1 MGAGGQYDGLQQ
13 PHQQQQ
19 PGLQAQMLP
28 VAAHTSISQSPHHQ
42 QTPPSQQTPQKQQPV
57 PQQPVSPQSVPQQ
70 PQPQPQPSSQQR
82 SVKRPRPVKSC
93 TECRKRKLRC
103 DRLCPCSQCQKS
115 NRACKYAAD
124 ADGQLDSDGS
134 DIEASEVGRPSKRN
148 YPPGT
153 TPSGTSATG
162 EPSSLAA
169 AVAAAK
175 NGDPSGLPLL
185 EELSLRMERL
195 EKQVM
200 VRSPAA
206 TDLSAGRVVA
216 ATTDTIR
223 GVSVKNNGK
232 RTRFFGQ
239 GSSRVMLNLFD
250 DAKAFLHQHQNI
262 AGGREVLS
270 DFRATHHFM
279 HGNYMHALA
288 PISVFVD
295 SMMPVQKR
303 MTDIL
308 PQKEVCDRLVASYVD
323 SSETIYRI
331 LHIPSFMEQY
341 NLYWG
346 GKQQSESFLPQLLA
360 VLSTAS
366 RFETKSKGI
375 LHERAEGVHN
385 PTSCALVRSWL
396 DSLKGKQ
403 RVEFESLQV
412 EVLLL
417 HAQRMVTQR
426 PNELWAQMGYI
437 VRNALSM
444 GLHRDPS
451 EFGPRMSI
459 FQGELRRRLWF
470 TILDIDV
477 HMSIALN
484 MPTTVREGDF
494 TCRPPRN
501 LDDIELFE
509 GMRELPSSKPIDQMT
524 DNQLQVYGAMT
535 LSARMKVCHLVNN
548 IDSIRDYQEVLD
560 VGAKMDRFLEDINYI
575 FPRQGILND
584 TQKSKMWRS
593 RVILDMHA
601 RRPLLALYRSLAMG
615 TPDAPSQITRAHLR
629 SSMVILKYLDE
640 IDPRQPFFPVITSM
654 YHQMLKHDIIQA
666 ALSVCYYIQS
676 AHRASDNMIV
686 GQPRHSPEY
695 GGDDY
700 PLYKPETLS
709 IWSPERLI
717 STVEKSLEIL
727 ITHASGND
735 TKDILGVA
743 LVLESVRKPEPRA
756 DEVVRGLYGALDLL
770 LRSSN
775 TTLEKVRSAQQ
786 NTREPYRS
794 DGYTH
799 SHPHMSN
806 PAAAAQHFGG
816 WLIWDGWD

>member
-1 MGAGGQYDGLQQ
+1 MGAAGQFDGLQQ
-13 PHQQQQ
+13 PKQQPGPPLQIHSVPAHAASSQSPRPQQQPPQQQTQQQQ
-19 PGLQAQMLP
+19 PPAP
-28 VAAHTSISQSPHHQ
+28 
-42 QTPPSQQTPQKQQPV
+42 
-57 PQQPVSPQSVPQQ
+57 
-70 PQPQPQPSSQQR
+70 PQPLSHPHSQQR

-115 NRACKYAAD
+115 NRACKYSAD
-124 ADGQLDSDGS
+124 ADGLPDSDVS
-134 DIEASEVGRPSKRN
+134 DVELPESGRPSKRN
-148 YPPGT
+148 CPPGT
-153 TPSGTSATG
+153 TPSATSNAAD
-162 EPSSLAA
+162 SSALAA

-175 NGDPSGLPLL
+175 NSDASGLPLL

-200 VRSPAA
+200 VRSPAV
-206 TDLSAGRVVA
+206 TDLSAGRVAVA
-216 ATTDTIR
+216 TADTIR
-223 GVSVKNNGK
+223 GLSVKNGAK

-239 GSSRVMLNLFD
+239 ASPRIMFNLFD
-250 DAKAFLHQHQNI
+250 DAKSFIHQHRSI

-270 DFRATHHFM
+270 DFRAAHHFI
-279 HGNYMHALA
+279 HENYNKALT
-288 PISVFVD
+288 PISVYVD

-308 PQKEVCDRLVASYVD
+308 PAKDVCDRLVSSYVD

-341 NLYWG
+341 NLYWSG
-346 GKQQSESFLPQLLA
+346 RQQSIFFLPQLLA

-375 LHERAEGVHN
+375 LHERVDGVHN

-396 DSLKGKQ
+396 DSLKGKE

-426 PNELWAQMGYI
+426 TNELWAQLGYI
-437 VRNALSM
+437 VRNAMSM

-451 EFGPRMSI
+451 EFGPRMSV

-470 TILDIDV
+470 TIMDIDV
-477 HMSIALN
+477 HLSIALN

-494 TCRPPRN
+494 TCRAPRN
-501 LDDIELFE
+501 LDDLDLFE
-509 GMRELPSSKPIDQMT
+509 GMRELPPSKPIDQIT

-535 LSARMKVCHLVNN
+535 LPTRMKVAHLVNT

-560 VGAKMDRFLEDINYI
+560 VGIKLDSLLEDINYL

-615 TPDAPSQITRAHLR
+615 TPDAPPQITRAHLR

-640 IDPRQPFFPVITSM
+640 IDPRQPYFEIITAM
-654 YHQMLKHDIIQA
+654 YHQMLKHDIVQA
-666 ALSVCYYIQS
+666 ALSVCYYIQA
-676 AHRASDNMIV
+676 AHRSSENMM
-686 GQPRHSPEY
+686 GAHPRQSPEY
-695 GGDDY
+695 GVDDY
-700 PLYKPETLS
+700 PLYKPETTLS
-709 IWSPERLI
+709 IWSPERMV

-727 ITHASGND
+727 TRHSSGND
-735 TKDILGVA
+735 TKDLLTLA
-743 LVLESVRKPEPRA
+743 LVLETVRKPELRA
-756 DEVVRGLYGALDLL
+756 DEVVRGLYSVLDLL

-775 TTLEKVRSAQQ
+775 TTLEKVRSVPQTQ
-786 NTREPYRS
+786 ERYGS
-794 DGYTH
+794 DGYAH
-799 SHPHMSN
+799 DHAHMSN
-806 PAAAAQHFGG
+806 PAATAADFGG

>member
-1 MGAGGQYDGLQQ
+1 MGAAGQFDVLQQ
-13 PHQQQQ
+13 PKQQPGPPVQLHSVPAHNSASQSPRLQQPPQQLTPQQQQ
-19 PGLQAQMLP
+19 HA
-28 VAAHTSISQSPHHQ
+28 
-42 QTPPSQQTPQKQQPV
+42 
-57 PQQPVSPQSVPQQ
+57 PQQPLSHPQ
-70 PQPQPQPSSQQR
+70 SQQR

-124 ADGQLDSDGS
+124 ADGQPESDAS
-134 DIEASEVGRPSKRN
+134 DVDVPEPGRPSKRN
-148 YPPGT
+148 CPPGT
-153 TPSGTSATG
+153 TPSAASTIGDSTA
-162 EPSSLAA
+162 LAA

-175 NGDPSGLPLL
+175 NGDASGLPLL

-200 VRSPAA
+200 VRSPAV

-216 ATTDTIR
+216 ATADTIR
-223 GVSVKNNGK
+223 GLSVKNGAK

-239 GSSRVMLNLFD
+239 GSSRVMFNLFD
-250 DAKAFLHQHQNI
+250 DAKAFFHQHQNI

-270 DFRATHHFM
+270 DFRAAHHFI
-279 HGNYMHALA
+279 HDNYNKALT
-288 PISVFVD
+288 PISVYVD
-295 SMMPVQKR
+295 SMMPIQKR

-308 PQKEVCDRLVASYVD
+308 PPKDVCDRLVASYVD

-341 NLYWG
+341 NMYWSG
-346 GKQQSESFLPQLLA
+346 RQQSGFFLPQLLA

-375 LHERAEGVHN
+375 LHERVDGVHN

-426 PNELWAQMGYI
+426 TNELWSQLGYI
-437 VRNALSM
+437 VRNAMSM

-451 EFGPRMSI
+451 ELGPRMTV

-484 MPTTVREGDF
+484 MPTSVREGDF

-501 LDDIELFE
+501 LDDVELFE
-509 GMRELPSSKPIDQMT
+509 GLRELPPSKPIDQIT

-535 LSARMKVCHLVNN
+535 LPVRMKVAHLVNN

-560 VGAKMDRFLEDINYI
+560 VGIKLDRFLEDINYL

-593 RVILDMHA
+593 RVILDMHV
-601 RRPLLALYRSLAMG
+601 RRPLIALYRSLAMG
-615 TPDAPSQITRAHLR
+615 TPDAPPQITRAHLR

-640 IDPRQPFFPVITSM
+640 IDPRQPFFETITAM
-654 YHQMLKHDIIQA
+654 YHHMLKHDIFQA
-666 ALSVCYYIQS
+666 SLSVCYYIQ
-676 AHRASDNMIV
+676 AAYHNSDNMM
-686 GQPRHSPEY
+686 GGHPRQSPEY
-695 GGDDY
+695 GVDDY

-727 ITHASGND
+727 LKHASGND
-735 TKDILGVA
+735 TKDLLTLA
-743 LVLESVRKPEPRA
+743 LVLETVRKPGPRA
-756 DEVVRGLYGALDLL
+756 DEIVRGLYGVLDLL

-775 TTLEKVRSAQQ
+775 TTLEKVRSVSQ
-786 NTREPYRS
+786 REPFGSS
-794 DGYTH
+794 DGYMPG
-799 SHPHMSN
+799 HPHMSN
-806 PAAAAQHFGG
+806 AAAAAPQFGG

>member
-1 MGAGGQYDGLQQ
+1 MGAADQFDGLQQ
-13 PHQQQQ
+13 PKQQ
-19 PGLQAQMLP
+19 PGPPLQILSVP
-28 VAAHTSISQSPHHQ
+28 AHGAPSQSPHPQQQLPQQ
-42 QTPPSQQTPQKQQPV
+42 QTTHKQQPAL
-57 PQQPVSPQSVPQQ
+57 QQPLSQHQSH
-70 PQPQPQPSSQQR
+70 QR

-115 NRACKYAAD
+115 NRACRYAAD
-124 ADGQLDSDGS
+124 ADGQPDSDAS
-134 DIEASEVGRPSKRN
+134 DVEVPEPGRPPKRN
-148 YPPGT
+148 CPPGN
-153 TPSGTSATG
+153 TPSATSIAGDPSTIAT
-162 EPSSLAA
+162 AI
-169 AVAAAK
+169 AAAK
-175 NGDPSGLPLL
+175 NGDASGLPLL

-200 VRSPAA
+200 RSPAA
-206 TDLSAGRVVA
+206 TDLSVSRVNA
-216 ATTDTIR
+216 ATADTIR
-223 GVSVKNNGK
+223 GLSVKNSAK

-250 DAKAFLHQHQNI
+250 DAKAFIRQHQSI

-270 DFRATHHFM
+270 DFRAAHHFI
-279 HGNYMHALA
+279 HENWTKALA
-288 PISVFVD
+288 PISVYVD
-295 SMMPVQKR
+295 SMMPIQKR
-303 MTDIL
+303 MSDIL
-308 PQKEVCDRLVASYVD
+308 PPKDVCDRLVASYVD

-331 LHIPSFMEQY
+331 LHIPSFMDQY
-341 NLYWG
+341 NMYWSG
-346 GKQQSESFLPQLLA
+346 RQQFPHFLPQLLA

-375 LHERAEGVHN
+375 LHERTDGVHN

-426 PNELWAQMGYI
+426 TNELWAQVGYI
-437 VRNALSM
+437 VRNAMSM
-444 GLHRDPS
+444 GLHRDPL
-451 EFGPRMSI
+451 EFGPRMTV

-470 TILDIDV
+470 TIMDIDV
-477 HMSIALN
+477 HLSIALN
-484 MPTTVREGDF
+484 MPTSMREGDF

-501 LDDIELFE
+501 LDDAELFE
-509 GMRELPSSKPIDQMT
+509 GMGELPPSKPIDQIT

-535 LSARMKVCHLVNN
+535 LPVRMKVAYLVNN

-560 VGAKMDRFLEDINYI
+560 VGMKLDRFLEDINYL

-615 TPDAPSQITRAHLR
+615 APDAPSQITRAHLR

-640 IDPRQPFFPVITSM
+640 IDPRQPYFEIITAM
-654 YHQMLKHDIIQA
+654 YHQMLKHDITQA
-666 ALSVCYYIQS
+666 ALSVCYYIQA
-676 AHRASDNMIV
+676 AHRSSENMM
-686 GQPRHSPEY
+686 GSYQRQSPEW

-700 PLYKPETLS
+700 PLYKPESLS
-709 IWSPERLI
+709 IWSPERMI
-717 STVEKSLEIL
+717 GTVEKALEIL
-727 ITHASGND
+727 TRHASGND
-735 TKDILGVA
+735 TKDLLTLT
-743 LVLESVRKPEPRA
+743 LVLETVRKPEPRT
-756 DEVVRGLYGALDLL
+756 DDIVHGLYSVLDLL
-770 LRSSN
+770 LRSSH
-775 TTLEKVRSAQQ
+775 TTLEKVRAAPQSTFRPDGFMHGHAQ
-786 NTREPYRS
+786 
-794 DGYTH
+794 
-799 SHPHMSN
+799 MSN
-806 PAAAAQHFGG
+806 PAAAVQQYGG

>member
-1 MGAGGQYDGLQQ
+1 MGAVGQLDGLQQ
-13 PHQQQQ
+13 PQQQ
-19 PGLQAQMLP
+19 PAPPAQMLP
-28 VAAHTSISQSPHHQ
+28 VYAHAAASQSPHPQ
-42 QTPPSQQTPQKQQPV
+42 PQLPQQQTPQKQQPA
-57 PQQPVSPQSVPQQ
+57 PQQPLSQPQSH
-70 PQPQPQPSSQQR
+70 QR

-115 NRACKYAAD
+115 NRACKYSAD
-124 ADGQLDSDGS
+124 ADGQPDSDVS
-134 DIEASEVGRPSKRN
+134 DVEAAEPGRPPKRN
-148 YPPGT
+148 CPPGT
-153 TPSGTSATG
+153 APSVTSATG
-162 EPSSLAA
+162 EPGSLAA

-175 NGDPSGLPLL
+175 NGDGAGLPLL

-200 VRSPAA
+200 VRSPAG

-216 ATTDTIR
+216 GTVDTIR
-223 GVSVKNNGK
+223 GLSVKNGAK

-250 DAKAFLHQHQNI
+250 DAKAFVQQHQSI
-262 AGGREVLS
+262 AGGREILS
-270 DFRATHHFM
+270 GFRAAHHFM
-279 HGNYMHALA
+279 HENYTQALT

-308 PQKEVCDRLVASYVD
+308 PPKDVCDRLVASYVD

-341 NLYWG
+341 NMYWG
-346 GKQQSESFLPQLLA
+346 GKQQAESFLPQLLA

-375 LHERAEGVHN
+375 LHERVDGVHN

-403 RVEFESLQV
+403 RVEFASLQV

-426 PNELWAQMGYI
+426 TNELWAQLGYI
-437 VRNALSM
+437 VRSAMSM
-444 GLHRDPS
+444 GLHREPS
-451 EFGPRMSI
+451 EFGPRMTV

-470 TILDIDV
+470 TIMDIDV
-477 HMSIALN
+477 HLSIALN
-484 MPTTVREGDF
+484 MPTSVREGDF

-501 LDDIELFE
+501 LDDVELFE
-509 GMRELPSSKPIDQMT
+509 GMRELPPSRPIDQIT

-535 LSARMKVCHLVNN
+535 LPVRIKVAYLVNN

-560 VGAKMDRFLEDINYI
+560 VGAKLDRFLEDINYL

-615 TPDAPSQITRAHLR
+615 TPEAPPQITRAHLR

-640 IDPRQPFFPVITSM
+640 IDPRQPYFEIITAM
-654 YHQMLKHDIIQA
+654 YHQMLKHDIAQA

-676 AHRASDNMIV
+676 AHRSADDMI
-686 GQPRHSPEY
+686 GGHGRQTPEF
-695 GGDDY
+695 GGDDF
-700 PLYKPETLS
+700 PSYKPETLP
-709 IWSPERLI
+709 IWSPDRLI
-717 STVEKSLEIL
+717 GTVEKSLEIL
-727 ITHASGND
+727 AKHATGND
-735 TKDILGVA
+735 TKDLLTLA
-743 LVLESVRKPEPRA
+743 LVLESVRKPEPRG
-756 DEVVRGLYGALDLL
+756 DEIVRGLYGVLSLM

-775 TTLEKVRSAQQ
+775 TTIEKVRSAQHGGGH
-786 NTREPYRS
+786 EAYSS
-794 DGYTH
+794 DGYMH
-799 SHPHMSN
+799 GHAQMNN
-806 PAAAAQHFGG
+806 PALAAQQFGG

>member
-1 MGAGGQYDGLQQ
+1 MGAAGQYDGLQQ
-13 PHQQQQ
+13 PQQPQ
-19 PGLQAQMLP
+19 PGLPVQMLP
-28 VAAHTSISQSPHHQ
+28 VAAHSTTSQSPHSQ
-42 QTPPSQQTPQKQQPV
+42 QTPPSQQTPQKQQTA
-57 PQQPVSPQSVPQQ
+57 PQQ
-70 PQPQPQPSSQQR
+70 PQLLPHYPQR

-134 DIEASEVGRPSKRN
+134 DVEAFEASRPHKRN

-153 TPSGTSATG
+153 TPSGASTTG

-216 ATTDTIR
+216 ATADTIR
-223 GVSVKNNGK
+223 GLSVKNNCK

-239 GSSRVMLNLFD
+239 GSPRVMLNLFD
-250 DAKAFLHQHQNI
+250 DAKAFIQQHQNI

-279 HGNYMHALA
+279 HENYAQALA

-308 PQKEVCDRLVASYVD
+308 PQKEICDRLVASYVD

-331 LHIPSFMEQY
+331 LHIPSFTEQY
-341 NLYWG
+341 NLYWS

-375 LHERAEGVHN
+375 LHERADGVHN

-426 PNELWAQMGYI
+426 INDLWAQLGYI
-437 VRNALSM
+437 VRNAMSM

-477 HMSIALN
+477 HLSIALN

-501 LDDIELFE
+501 LDDVELFE
-509 GMRELPSSKPIDQMT
+509 GMRELPPSKPIDQMT

-535 LSARMKVCHLVNN
+535 LPARMKVCHLVNN

-560 VGAKMDRFLEDINYI
+560 VGAKLDRFLEDINYI

-615 TPDAPSQITRAHLR
+615 TPDAPPQITRAHLR

-654 YHQMLKHDIIQA
+654 YHQMLKHDITQA

-686 GQPRHSPEY
+686 GHPQRHSPEY

-727 ITHASGND
+727 TTHASGND
-735 TKDILGVA
+735 AKEILAVA
-743 LVLESVRKPEPRA
+743 LTLESVRKPEPRA
-756 DEVVRGLYGALDLL
+756 DEIVRGLYGVLDVL

-775 TTLEKVRSAQQ
+775 TTLEKVRASQQ
-786 NTREPYRS
+786 DTREPYRP
-794 DGYTH
+794 DGYMH
-799 SHPHMSN
+799 GHPHMSN
-806 PAAAAQHFGG
+806 PASAAQYLGG

>member
-1 MGAGGQYDGLQQ
+1 
-13 PHQQQQ
+13 
-19 PGLQAQMLP
+19 
-28 VAAHTSISQSPHHQ
+28 
-42 QTPPSQQTPQKQQPV
+42 
-57 PQQPVSPQSVPQQ
+57 
-70 PQPQPQPSSQQR
+70 
-82 SVKRPRPVKSC
+82 
-93 TECRKRKLRC
+93 
-103 DRLCPCSQCQKS
+103 
-115 NRACKYAAD
+115 
-124 ADGQLDSDGS
+124 
-134 DIEASEVGRPSKRN
+134 
-148 YPPGT
+148 
-153 TPSGTSATG
+153 
-162 EPSSLAA
+162 
-169 AVAAAK
+169 
-175 NGDPSGLPLL
+175 
-185 EELSLRMERL
+185 MERL

-200 VRSPAA
+200 TRSPAT

-216 ATTDTIR
+216 GSVDTIR
-223 GVSVKNNGK
+223 GLSVKNSAK

-250 DAKAFLHQHQNI
+250 DAKVFIHQHQSI

-270 DFRATHHFM
+270 DFRAAHHFI
-279 HGNYMHALA
+279 HANYNTALT

-308 PQKEVCDRLVASYVD
+308 PPKDVCDRLVASYVD

-331 LHIPSFMEQY
+331 LHIPSFMAQY
-341 NLYWG
+341 NMYWG

-375 LHERAEGVHN
+375 LHERVDGVHN

-396 DSLKGKQ
+396 DSLKGKH
-403 RVEFESLQV
+403 RVEFASLQV

-426 PNELWAQMGYI
+426 TNELWAQLGYI
-437 VRNALSM
+437 VRNAMSM

-451 EFGPRMSI
+451 EFGPRMTV

-484 MPTTVREGDF
+484 MPTSVREGDF

-509 GMRELPSSKPIDQMT
+509 TMRELPPSRPIDQIT

-535 LSARMKVCHLVNN
+535 LPVRMKVAHLVNN

-560 VGAKMDRFLEDINYI
+560 VGAKLDRFLEDINYL

-615 TPDAPSQITRAHLR
+615 TPEAPPQISRAHLR

-640 IDPRQPFFPVITSM
+640 IDPRQPFFEIITAM
-654 YHQMLKHDIIQA
+654 YHQMLKHDIAQA

-676 AHRASDNMIV
+676 TYRTSESMMGGH
-686 GQPRHSPEY
+686 PRQSPEY

-700 PLYKPETLS
+700 PLYKPETFS

-717 STVEKSLEIL
+717 GTVEKSLEIL
-727 ITHASGND
+727 TKHATGND
-735 TKDILGVA
+735 TKDLLTLA
-743 LVLESVRKPEPRA
+743 LVLETVRKPDPRA
-756 DEVVRGLYGALDLL
+756 DEIVHGLYSVLDVL

-775 TTLEKVRSAQQ
+775 TTIDKVRSVQQ
-786 NTREPYRS
+786 NAHEPYSS
-794 DGYTH
+794 DGYMQGH
-799 SHPHMSN
+799 AHMGN
-806 PAAAAQHFGG
+806 PVAAAPHFGG